1 MSRSALGPE
10 SSDVLPS
17 YFDRSSI
24 ISQSSPPSYSGHQM
38 GRPRIPA
45 YTYLSKRFT
54 VTLDVQRGAAPNPTY
69 GREGKVEGSVQVVSW
84 DHAESLVV
92 TLEGTLR
99 VITMKQSIPNV
110 TRTTKSVF
118 RTVNLPVSSG
128 DSGSDTGPRHFA
140 LGLPIWDDSETAPIP
155 PTFYAASADLQ
166 VEVRYSL
173 NVALTRR
180 GLHKDDSLVI
190 PVRYFPQLNSGSIP
204 EEIGPQSLSLIRFL
218 EPSLQ
223 AGPSNFIVTVESDAS
238 DKPAVSATV
247 NKQVVVVQHG
257 QKFQAS
263 RELLRAAITA
273 FRFARGRWE
282 ASGCL
287 RLSSDAVGQSPEWS
301 FGGVMVVHVLRIQAR
316 YTVKGQQETYV
327 HSQPLPEPVPQ
338 LYAERDPA
346 APASGD

>member
-1 MSRSALGPE
+1 
-10 SSDVLPS
+10 
-17 YFDRSSI
+17 
-24 ISQSSPPSYSGHQM
+24 M
-38 GRPRIPA
+38 GGPRIPA

-54 VTLDVQRGAAPNPTY
+54 VTLDVQRGATPNPTY

-110 TRTTKSVF
+110 TRTTRFIF
-118 RTVNLPVSSG
+118 RTVDLPVSSG
-128 DSGSDTGPRHFA
+128 DSGADTGPRQFAFA
-140 LGLPIWDDSETAPIP
+140 LPIRDDSETAPIP

-173 NVALTRR
+173 NVTLTRR
-180 GLHKDDSLVI
+180 GLHKDGSLAI
-190 PVRYFPQLNSGSIP
+190 PFRYLPQVNSGSIP
-204 EEIGPQSLSLIRFL
+204 EEMGPQSLRLAGAPNSGSHSRIQIRFL

-238 DKPAVSATV
+238 DNPAVSATV

-263 RELLRAAITA
+263 KELFRASITT
-273 FRFARGRWE
+273 FCFARGRWE
-282 ASGCL
+282 ANGCL
-287 RLSSDAVGQSPEWS
+287 RFPSDAVGQSLAWS

-327 HSQPLPEPVPQ
+327 HSQPFPEP
-338 LYAERDPA
+338 A
-346 APASGD
+346 